1 MKAKDFPRIQ
11 AWKKAV
17 RGLILIVLLSI
28 LEVKMDDG
36 PLQRK
41 QNIEFSYEP
50 YQPGQDLMETNEE
63 SNETFPTTFPAISLS
78 GIKIPDMKF
87 LENFGLSGFNLSR
100 IQQFCFRGL

>member
-1 MKAKDFPRIQ
+1 MKGKVFPQIE

-17 RGLILIVLLSI
+17 RGLILIVLLSS

-50 YQPGQDLMETNEE
+50 YQPGQDLMETDKE
-63 SNETFPTTFPAISLS
+63 SNDTLPPTFPTISLS